1 MFVVIF
7 GFPETDRVNNY
18 LLLAQDVRARTGT
31 NQRGI
36 NVNSQITWITPIYI
50 NSVSNIDY

>member
-31 NQRGI
+31 NPRGI

-50 NSVSNIDY
+50 NSVSHIDY

>member
-7 GFPETDRVNNY
+7 GFPETDKVNNY
-18 LLLAQDVRARTGT
+18 LLLAQDVRAHTGT
-31 NQRGI
+31 NPRGI
-36 NVNSQITWITPIYI
+36 NVKSQITGITPIYI